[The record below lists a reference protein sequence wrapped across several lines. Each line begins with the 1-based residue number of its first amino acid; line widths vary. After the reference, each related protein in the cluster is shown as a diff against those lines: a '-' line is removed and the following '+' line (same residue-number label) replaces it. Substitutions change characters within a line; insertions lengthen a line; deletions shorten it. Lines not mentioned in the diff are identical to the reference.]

1 MSKRSLYFLVSFNL
15 AGFSEMSSSTQP
27 PHVVDFTIRVIEFRS
42 NSLKALKNNEEK
54 FITNFINPQIAL
66 PITSTDISF

>member
-1 MSKRSLYFLVSFNL
+1 
-15 AGFSEMSSSTQP
+15 MSSSTQP

-54 FITNFINPQIAL
+54 FISNFINPQIAL
-66 PITSTDISF
+66 PITSTDISFWGDPYIQGVSKPVTSL